1 MGLEPKVK
9 EKTFKQMLWVSMISM
24 TMMFAGLTSA
34 YVISTKRED
43 WVNFELPQAF
53 YISTILI
60 VLSSLSFYLAK
71 RSLANRGR
79 TTLFLVITLL
89 LGIGFVFFQ
98 FQGFKQLI
106 DAGLYFTG
114 KESNVATSFL
124 YVITMAHMAH
134 IFGGI
139 ITLVVILINHLREK
153 YTVENKLGLELGL
166 IFWHFV
172 DLLWIY
178 LVMFFIYIN

>member
-1 MGLEPKVK
+1 V
-9 EKTFKQMLWVSMISM
+9 
-24 TMMFAGLTSA
+24 LT
-34 YVISTKRED
+34 
-43 WVNFELPQAF
+43 
-53 YISTILI
+53 LI
-60 VLSSLSFYLAK
+60 
-71 RSLANRGR
+71 
-79 TTLFLVITLL
+79 

-98 FQGFKQLI
+98 FQGFNQLI

-114 KESNVATSFL
+114 EESNVATSFL
-124 YVITMAHMAH
+124 YVITMAHMVH

-139 ITLVVILINHLREK
+139 IALVVVLINHLRGK
-153 YTVENKLGLELGL
+153 YTADNKLGLELGL